1 MGKCITAG
9 SAEVLVPRQVPS
21 LSLQV
26 LIVHA
31 CLTVVSLSAVVSA
44 NLLIGFSREDGK
56 FWIGEVRHTNGKNSM
71 VTIRD
76 VAKESG
82 FSSTTVSIVLND
94 APLARYIPAVTK
106 KRIER
111 AAKKLGYR
119 PNQFARSLRSKRSHT
134 VGVMVFD
141 MTDPYCT
148 LVLRGIE
155 NTLYQASYLPILT
168 DVHNERSRFERYLEM
183 LLDRRIEGLVVL
195 ANWLFLDINLLA
207 DLEKSSIPTV
217 IIGCELKG
225 DAMSS
230 VIVDNEVGGYLALE
244 HLHSLGHRKI
254 AFIRGPKTL
263 ADSAPRWRG
272 VRNSA
277 KERGLELDSR
287 LIVDLPE
294 SRDPLSSFEAGQ
306 KLTEDLIKQK
316 RPFTAILAFDDM
328 TAFGATRALA
338 NSGLRVPEHCSVIG
352 FDDVAASALCTPPLT
367 TIRQPMEAMGA
378 GAVGIVLEGINSV
391 LEKREV
397 AAHHRKV
404 APELAVR
411 ESTRSLQ

>member
-1 MGKCITAG
+1 VRQSKLSTTRV
-9 SAEVLVPRQVPS
+9 STTKVL
-21 LSLQV
+21 
-26 LIVHA
+26 
-31 CLTVVSLSAVVSA
+31 TTKVSPK
-44 NLLIGFSREDGK
+44 G
-56 FWIGEVRHTNGKNSM
+56 NSPM

-94 APLARYIPAVTK
+94 APLARYIPPVTK

-111 AAKKLGYR
+111 AAEKLGYR

-207 DLEKSSIPTV
+207 DLEKSSIPTAL
-217 IIGCELKG
+217 IGCELKG
-225 DAMSS
+225 DSMSS

-244 HLHSLGHRKI
+244 HLHGLGHRKI
-254 AFIRGPKTL
+254 AFIRGPKAL
-263 ADSAPRWRG
+263 SDSAPRWRG
-272 VRNSA
+272 IRNCA
-277 KERGLELDSR
+277 KERSLEIDTR

-306 KLTEDLIKQK
+306 ELTESLIKQK
-316 RPFTAILAFDDM
+316 NPFTAILAFDDM
-328 TAFGATRALA
+328 TAFGAIRALA
-338 NSGLRVPEHCSVIG
+338 KAGLRVPEHCSVIG
-352 FDDVAASALCTPPLT
+352 FDDVAASALYTPPLT

-378 GAVGIVLEGINSV
+378 GAVGIVLEGIKSV

-397 AAHHRKV
+397 AASHRKV
-404 APELAVR
+404 VPELVAR
-411 ESTRSLQ
+411 ESTRNA

>member
-1 MGKCITAG
+1 
-9 SAEVLVPRQVPS
+9 
-21 LSLQV
+21 
-26 LIVHA
+26 
-31 CLTVVSLSAVVSA
+31 
-44 NLLIGFSREDGK
+44 
-56 FWIGEVRHTNGKNSM
+56 M

-94 APLARYIPAVTK
+94 APLARYIPVVTK

-111 AAKKLGYR
+111 AAEKLGYR

-183 LLDRRIEGLVVL
+183 LLDRRIEGLIVL

-207 DLEKSSIPTV
+207 DLEKSSIPTTL
-217 IIGCELKG
+217 IGCELKG
-225 DAMSS
+225 DSMSS
-230 VIVDNEVGGYLALE
+230 VIVDNEVGGYAALE

-263 ADSAPRWRG
+263 ADSSPRWRG
-272 VRNSA
+272 IRKCT
-277 KERGLELDSR
+277 KERGLDIDNQLV
-287 LIVDLPE
+287 VDLPD

-306 KLTEDLIKQK
+306 KLTEEFIKQK
-316 RPFTAILAFDDM
+316 REFTALLAFDDM
-328 TAFGATRALA
+328 TAFGAIRALDKH
-338 NSGLRVPEHCSVIG
+338 GWRVPERCSVTG

-397 AAHHRKV
+397 AAQHRKV
-404 APELAVR
+404 APQLVVR
-411 ESTRSLQ
+411 DSTRKAG

>member
-1 MGKCITAG
+1 
-9 SAEVLVPRQVPS
+9 
-21 LSLQV
+21 
-26 LIVHA
+26 
-31 CLTVVSLSAVVSA
+31 
-44 NLLIGFSREDGK
+44 
-56 FWIGEVRHTNGKNSM
+56 M

-94 APLARYIPAVTK
+94 APLARYIPPVTK

-111 AAKKLGYR
+111 AAEKLGYR

-155 NTLYQASYLPILT
+155 NSLYQASYMPILT

-183 LLDRRIEGLVVL
+183 LLDRRVEGLVVL
-195 ANWLFLDINLLA
+195 ANWLFLDINVLA
-207 DLEKSSIPTV
+207 DLEKSSIPTAL
-217 IIGCELKG
+217 IACELKG

-230 VIVDNEVGGYLALE
+230 VIVDNEFGGYAALE

-263 ADSAPRWRG
+263 ADSSPRWRG
-272 VRNSA
+272 IRNCA
-277 KERGLELDSR
+277 KAHDLELDSR

-294 SRDPLSSFEAGQ
+294 SRDPLSSFEAGE
-306 KLTEDLIKQK
+306 KLTEDLLQQE
-316 RPFTAILAFDDM
+316 RQFTALLAFDDM
-328 TAFGATRALA
+328 TAFGAMRALA
-338 NSGLRVPEHCSVIG
+338 GAGRRVPEDCSVIG
-352 FDDVAASALCTPPLT
+352 FDGVAASALFTPALT
-367 TIRQPMEAMGA
+367 TVRQPMEAMGA
-378 GAVGIVLEGINSV
+378 TAVDIVLEGIKCV

-397 AAHHRKV
+397 IAQHRKMEPKLV
-404 APELAVR
+404 VR
-411 ESTRSLQ
+411 DSTRGLA

>member
-1 MGKCITAG
+1 
-9 SAEVLVPRQVPS
+9 
-21 LSLQV
+21 
-26 LIVHA
+26 
-31 CLTVVSLSAVVSA
+31 
-44 NLLIGFSREDGK
+44 
-56 FWIGEVRHTNGKNSM
+56 M

-111 AAKKLGYR
+111 AAEKLGYR

-183 LLDRRIEGLVVL
+183 LLDRRVEGLVVL

-207 DLEKSSIPTV
+207 DLEKSSIPTA

-225 DAMSS
+225 DSMSS

-244 HLHSLGHRKI
+244 HLHALGHRKI

-263 ADSAPRWRG
+263 GDSSPRWRG
-272 VRNSA
+272 IRNCA
-277 KERGLELDSR
+277 KESGLELDPR

-294 SRDPLSSFEAGQ
+294 SRDPLSSFEAGKKLTVDLLKQ
-306 KLTEDLIKQK
+306 KL
-316 RPFTAILAFDDM
+316 PFTAILAFDDM
-328 TAFGATRALA
+328 TAFGAMRALG
-338 NSGLRVPEHCSVIG
+338 NGGLRVPEHCSVIG

-378 GAVGIVLEGINSV
+378 GAVGIVLEGINLV

-397 AAHHRKV
+397 AAQHRKV
-404 APELAVR
+404 APALVVR
-411 ESTRSLQ
+411 ESTRSLL